1 MANDLYWLID
11 NTKVLTVRSITHIVR
26 NLDQMLSIAI
36 MPVMFLLLF
45 RYVFG
50 GAIVTGVSYV
60 NYLIAGI
67 LVQTLAFGAN
77 VTTFNIVLDMQRG
90 IVDRFRSLPMAD
102 SVVLLSHVLAD
113 VVRNIASA
121 IIMLSVGFLVGF
133 RPTAGLVDWVFI
145 FGLIL
150 LFSFAFSWFSAV
162 LGLLVDNIEAA
173 QWLGFVIIMPL
184 TFTSSAFVPT
194 DTMPTALRIFA
205 ENQPF
210 THITEA
216 MRSLMVGTPM
226 GSSGIWAVIWCVALI
241 AVSIPL
247 ASWLYRHKTLNK

>member
-1 MANDLYWLID
+1 MASETYWLWD

-50 GAIVTGVSYV
+50 GAIDTGVSYV
-60 NYLIAGI
+60 NFLVAGI

-113 VVRNIASA
+113 VVRNMASA
-121 IIMLSVGFLVGF
+121 AIMLAVGFLVGF
-133 RPTAGLVDWVFI
+133 RPTAGAVDWLSI
-145 FGLIL
+145 IGLML

-194 DTMPTALRIFA
+194 ETMPTALRIFA
-205 ENQPF
+205 DNQPF
-210 THITEA
+210 THITNA
-216 MRSLMVGTPM
+216 MRAWMVGTPL
-226 GSSGIWAVIWCVALI
+226 GDAGWLSILWCLGII
-241 AVSIPL
+241 AFSIPL
-247 ASWLYRHKTLNK
+247 ASWLYRNRTAS

>member
-1 MANDLYWLID
+1 MASELYWLYD
-11 NTKVLTVRSITHIVR
+11 NTKVLTKRSITHIVR
-26 NLDQMLSIAI
+26 NLDQMLSIAV

-60 NYLIAGI
+60 NFLIAGV

-121 IIMLSVGFLVGF
+121 SIMLSVGFLVGF
-133 RPTAGLVDWVFI
+133 RPTASPTEWLLI
-145 FGLIL
+145 FGLMI

-194 DTMPTALRIFA
+194 ESMPTGLRIFA

-210 THITEA
+210 THLTDA
-216 MRSLMVGTPM
+216 MRAWMVGTPI
-226 GSSGIWAVIWCVALI
+226 GNSGWLSLIWCVGI
-241 AVSIPL
+241 IVVSIPL
-247 ASWLYRHKTLNK
+247 ASWLYRHKTRK